1 MEPAE
6 LSFEVHGM
14 TCASCVGRVERAL
27 RKVDGVSAA
36 TVNLATNRAT
46 VTLAA
51 GSNAAPVEA
60 RLFAAVTDAGYEPA
74 PLPKTQA
81 DREVS
86 EGAEL
91 AAARRDVLV
100 AAVFAVPLLLFT
112 MLPMAVPGLHALLHP
127 LPDFFMGWGGFL
139 LATPVQVWA
148 ARHFYVRAWSE
159 VRHASLGMST
169 LVALGSSA
177 AYGYSLVAL
186 VAPAIFPVGTAH
198 TYFEASTSIV
208 ALILLGKYFEAR
220 AKGRSAAALTKLLQL
235 GAKTALLRTPGGDGT
250 EREVPVDTVQ
260 VGDEL
265 VVLPGARVPVD
276 GVVLEGESFVDES
289 MITGEPIPTA
299 KRAGASVT
307 GGTVNG
313 TGALTFRAT
322 HVGKETL
329 LARIVRAVE
338 SAQAGKPRVQEL
350 ADRIASVFVPL
361 VLAAAALTFV
371 GWWALGPAPALSR
384 AFVAAV
390 SVVVIACPCAM
401 GLATPT
407 AVLVATGRA
416 AELGVLFRKSA
427 ALEGLATMTTV
438 LLDKTGTLTQGKPA
452 LLEVHVSSED
462 GEDVVL
468 GLVAAVETRSEHP
481 IGRAIVDGARARGL
495 SLPVATAAQAE
506 AGFGLVATVLGRRV
520 HVGAARYMERLGL
533 SLATVAADVTRI
545 AASGQTPVLAAIDGK
560 IAALFAV
567 GDPLRAESRDVVRA
581 LKEAGLEVAMITG
594 DDRRT
599 AEAVAKELGI
609 ETVHAEMLP
618 VAKADVIAALQA
630 EGRKVGFVGDGVNDA
645 PALARADVGVAM
657 GGGTDVAIESGDV
670 VLVRGNLTALLDA
683 RSLSVRALLTIRQNF
698 FWAYAYNVALVP
710 LAAGALYPLLH
721 VMLSPV
727 LAAVAM
733 SSSSLFVVGN
743 SLRLRRFA
751 RAP

>member
-1 MEPAE
+1 MGEPAE

-27 RKVDGVSAA
+27 RKVPGVSTA
-36 TVNLATNRAT
+36 TVNLATSRAT
-46 VTLAA
+46 VTLTN
-51 GSNAAPVEA
+51 GSPAAPVES

-74 PLPKTQA
+74 PLPKTEEE
-81 DREVS
+81 REQS

-91 AAARRDVLV
+91 AAARRDVVV
-100 AAVFAVPLLLFT
+100 AAVFAVPLMLFT
-112 MLPMAVPGLHALLHP
+112 MVPMVVPGLHSLLHP

-139 LATPVQVWA
+139 LATPVQAWA

-159 VRHASLGMST
+159 IRHASLGMST

-177 AYGYSLVAL
+177 AYGYSVAAL
-186 VAPAIFPVGTAH
+186 VAPAIFPAGTAH

-235 GAKTALLRTPGGDGT
+235 GAKTARLRKDGT
-250 EREVPVDTVQ
+250 ERDVPVETVQ

-265 VVLPGARVPVD
+265 VVLPGARIPVD

-289 MITGEPIPTA
+289 IITGEPIPTA
-299 KRAGASVT
+299 KRAGAQVT

-313 TGALTFRAT
+313 SGAFTFRAT

-371 GWWALGPAPALSR
+371 GWWVWGPEPALSR

-427 ALEGLATMTTV
+427 ALEGLATMDTV

-452 LLEVHVSSED
+452 LLEVHVTGPEP
-462 GEDVVL
+462 EDVVL
-468 GLVAAVETRSEHP
+468 AAVAAVETRSEHP
-481 IGRAIVDGARARGL
+481 IGRAIVAGAAARKL
-495 SLPVATAAQAE
+495 DVPVATEAQAE
-506 AGFGLVATVLGRRV
+506 AGYGLVATVNGRRV
-520 HVGAARYMERLGL
+520 HVGAPRYMERLGL
-533 SLATVAADVTRI
+533 PTGAHQEHITRI
-545 AASGQTPVLAAIDGK
+545 AESGQTAVLAAIDGK
-560 IAALFAV
+560 VVGLFAV

-581 LKEAGLEVAMITG
+581 LTEAGLTVAMITG

-599 AEAVAKELGI
+599 GEAVARELGI
-609 ETVHAEMLP
+609 ATVHAEMLP

-630 EGRKVGFVGDGVNDA
+630 KGHKVAFVGDGVNDA

-683 RSLSVRALLTIRQNF
+683 RALSLRALATIRQNF

-710 LAAGALYPLLH
+710 LAAGALYPVLH

-751 RAP
+751 RT